1 MALHRHHIALL
12 IREAQTHDTPCTRP
26 VYSASPATPPR
37 VRRYAFDMVFPAAMR
52 ELVRLLKFAALDLF
66 AGLDPR

>member
-1 MALHRHHIALL
+1 MP
-12 IREAQTHDTPCTRP
+12 AQQ
-26 VYSASPATPPR
+26 VVAATPPP

>member
-1 MALHRHHIALL
+1 MI
-12 IREAQTHDTPCTRP
+12 PCTRP

-37 VRRYAFDMVFPAAMR
+37 VRRYAFDTVFPAAMR